1 MSTNQDVISLRGLGE
16 QQLDA
21 ARDARA
27 GRAAQSVYGGQQR
40 TLRQT
45 VLALTAG
52 NRLDDHESPGEATLL
67 VLRGRVQIG
76 SPTGTVEG
84 GEGDYLVIPD
94 ERHNLVALEDS
105 VVLLTVVPRS

>member
-1 MSTNQDVISLRGLGE
+1 MDALSLKSVGDE
-16 QQLDA
+16 QLDA
-21 ARDARA
+21 ARSARA
-27 GRAAQSVYGGQQR
+27 GRAAHTVFGGLDR

-45 VLALTAG
+45 VLALAAG

-76 SPTGTVEG
+76 TATDSVDG

-94 ERHNLVALEDS
+94 EIHNLVALEDS
-105 VVLLTVVPRS
+105 VVLLTVVARR